1 MQNLPVYL
9 DYNATTPCDPEVVEA
24 MVPYFTEQFGNS
36 ASRTHAY
43 GWLSE
48 EAVEEAR
55 AQLAQL
61 IGAEPKEIVF
71 TSGATEA
78 ANLAIKGMFERAGG
92 PGKHIITLQTE
103 HKAVLDSC
111 RRVEKA
117 GGTVSYLEVD
127 SSGLPDL
134 NELESAIQPNTVL
147 IVVMLA
153 NNETG
158 IIQPVRE
165 ISAIAAEHGVPF
177 FCDAVQAVGKIPV
190 DVKQEGIDLMA
201 FSAHKMYG
209 PKGVGALYVSRK
221 LSGRKPVSQIDGGG
235 HERGLRSGTLNV
247 PGIVGFGKAAEIAGA
262 GMEAESDR
270 LKRLRDEL
278 EEALLKI
285 EGSHLNGD
293 AEQRLPHVCNI
304 SFEEVEGERLL
315 LQLGRSVALSSGSA
329 CSSITQQPSHVLK
342 AMGLPGE
349 LAMSTLRISLGRF
362 TTGEEVRFAIEQI
375 SKAIQ
380 SLRKGVN

>member
-24 MVPYFTEQFGNS
+24 MLPYFTEQFGNS

-127 SSGLPDL
+127 TSGLPDL